1 MLKKVDAEIETIF
14 NSPDKWEHKSIVAD
28 GYNTSYAEAGDP
40 NAEPLI
46 LVHGGA
52 CEVGM
57 GYSRWYPNIIPLA
70 ENFHVFAIDE
80 LGSGD
85 TDPPRDLHLLGNV
98 HVRADHVIAFMDALN
113 LKRKWHLVGQSQGGW
128 IVTYIAIK
136 RPDLVDK
143 LVLIDSAST
152 SGSAIRYEDRGEDQ
166 FIDVNRQKVKVDGSG
181 WLPYFDKVFEPN
193 SKMPKEG
200 LHDTKQGLKEYIG
213 VFHENKE
220 AVSDDWIDLL
230 WESKQKW
237 YDTYMAHRGKK
248 YWKDK
253 ALNGHYAQF
262 EIDGKQIREHV
273 DQIKIPTLVLWGR
286 NSVKGMDPGF
296 EVYKNL
302 PLAEMH
308 VFNNANHFLWTDQP
322 ERFNSMVTWFLQR
335 EMN

>member
-1 MLKKVDAEIETIF
+1 MLKKVEQEIETIF
-14 NSPDKWEHKSIVAD
+14 NSPNKWQHKSIVAD

-40 NAEPLI
+40 NTAPLI

-52 CEVGM
+52 CEIGM
-57 GYSRWYPNIIPLA
+57 GYSSWYPNIIPLA

-85 TDPPRDLHLLGNV
+85 TDPPRDLPLLGNV
-98 HVRADHVIAFMDALN
+98 HIRAEHVIAFMDALD
-113 LKRKWHLVGQSQGGW
+113 LGQKWHLVGQSQGGW
-128 IVTYIAIK
+128 IVTYIAIM
-136 RPDLVDK
+136 RPDLVEK

-152 SGSAIRYEDRGEDQ
+152 SGSAIRYADRGENQ
-166 FIDVNRQKVKVDGSG
+166 IIDVNRQIVKVDGSG
-181 WLPYFDKVFEPN
+181 WLPYFEKVFEPN
-193 SKMPKEG
+193 SKMPKAV
-200 LHDTKQGLKEYIG
+200 LHDTKEGLKEYIG

-220 AVSDDWIDLL
+220 AVKDEWIDLL

-237 YDTYMAHRGKK
+237 YSTYMAHRGKA

-262 EIDGKQIREHV
+262 EVKGAQIRESIHE
-273 DQIKIPTLVLWGR
+273 ITMPTLVLWGR

-296 EVYKNL
+296 EVYKSL
-302 PLAEMH
+302 PNAEMH

-335 EMN
+335 EIN